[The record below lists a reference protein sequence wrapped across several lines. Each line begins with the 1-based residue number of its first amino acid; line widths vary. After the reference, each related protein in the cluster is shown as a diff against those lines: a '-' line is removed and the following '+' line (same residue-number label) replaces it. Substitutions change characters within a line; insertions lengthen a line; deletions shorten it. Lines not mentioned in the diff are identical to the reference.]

1 MSTKILKNC
10 SLILSYDAL
19 SDIGKLLKKSQK
31 FGFINEDSTA
41 DELLAISTSI
51 QTVLASAIKEVRQDS
66 SYLIMEG

>member
-10 SLILSYDAL
+10 SLILSYDSL

>member
-10 SLILSYDAL
+10 SLILSYDSL

-51 QTVLASAIKEVRQDS
+51 QTILASAIKEVRQDS